1 MTLANNLTYSL
12 MFSCSRQLATDDKQS
27 RQLIQ
32 LWHFYTL
39 QKNRIFLKNSYLH
52 DTAYLPPVR
61 LLPKNH
67 KSIQKKTG
75 KKSIQF
81 GLQRKTKK
89 LREKMFYSFSS
100 SSLKRVVSQREKSS
114 KHPKIME
121 TQQRSLYISGF
132 TKVKEISLFSTFLGI
147 LCG

>member
-1 MTLANNLTYSL
+1 MAFLYITEE
-12 MFSCSRQLATDDKQS
+12 QD
-27 RQLIQ
+27 
-32 LWHFYTL
+32 
-39 QKNRIFLKNSYLH
+39 FLKNSYLH

-89 LREKMFYSFSS
+89 LRKKMFYSF
-100 SSLKRVVSQREKSS
+100 
-114 KHPKIME
+114 
-121 TQQRSLYISGF
+121 
-132 TKVKEISLFSTFLGI
+132 
-147 LCG
+147 C